1 MIFETDRW
9 NSKQQKIKVPTTIL
23 SRSSIAERKIQSED
37 FSEGNVESKSRMNI
51 KYRCLAQK
59 RVIGKGLVWA

>member
-37 FSEGNVESKSRMNI
+37 FSERNVESKSRMNI
-51 KYRCLAQK
+51 KYRCLA
-59 RVIGKGLVWA
+59 